1 MASPEFHLKGLD
13 FLKCLCYL
21 AQNLVRLEGGRL
33 ARLLFEGKQMRDLEV
48 VEGVCREI
56 GDWMG
61 LEIVDVEF
69 VPGNRGWVL
78 RVTIDK
84 EGGVTVGDC
93 AAFSHQLDPRL
104 DVEDCFPGQVYTLE
118 VSSPGLT
125 RPLKRLRDYTW
136 FKGRKVKIR
145 TSREIEGRKVFKGV
159 LEGEHDGRVTIKN
172 DGGAVTIPYDD
183 IVKANLEFE
192 W

>member
-1 MASPEFHLKGLD
+1 MKDLK
-13 FLKCLCYL
+13 
-21 AQNLVRLEGGRL
+21 
-33 ARLLFEGKQMRDLEV
+33 V
-48 VEGVCREI
+48 VEEISREI

-61 LEIVDVEF
+61 FEIVDVEF
-69 VPGNRGWVL
+69 VTGNRGWVL

-84 EGGVTVGDC
+84 EGGVTIDDC

-104 DVEDCFPGQVYTLE
+104 DVENCFPGQAYTLE

-125 RPLKRLRDYTW
+125 RPLKRLKDYQR
-136 FKGRKVKIR
+136 FQGRKVKIR
-145 TSREIEGRKVFKGV
+145 TAREIEGQKVFKGV
-159 LEGEHDGRVTIKN
+159 LAGEREGMITLRNGKKDVN
-172 DGGAVTIPYDD
+172 IPFED

>member
-1 MASPEFHLKGLD
+1 MKDLK
-13 FLKCLCYL
+13 
-21 AQNLVRLEGGRL
+21 LVE
-33 ARLLFEGKQMRDLEV
+33 EI
-48 VEGVCREI
+48 CREI

-61 LEIVDVEF
+61 FEIVDVEF

-84 EGGVTVGDC
+84 EGGVTIDDC

-104 DVEDCFPGQVYTLE
+104 DVEDCFPAQVYTLE

-125 RPLKRLRDYTW
+125 RPLKKLQDYTR
-136 FKGRKVKIR
+136 FKGRKVKIK
-145 TSREIEGRKVFKGV
+145 TAREIDGRKVFKGTLV
-159 LEGEHDGRVTIKN
+159 REEEGRITVKN
-172 DGGAVTIPYDD
+172 GKRDIVIPFED

>member
-1 MASPEFHLKGLD
+1 MKDLK
-13 FLKCLCYL
+13 
-21 AQNLVRLEGGRL
+21 LVE
-33 ARLLFEGKQMRDLEV
+33 EI
-48 VEGVCREI
+48 CREI

-61 LEIVDVEF
+61 FEIVDVEF

-84 EGGVTVGDC
+84 EGGVTIDDC

-125 RPLKRLRDYTW
+125 RPLKKLQDYTR
-136 FKGRKVKIR
+136 FQGRKVKIK
-145 TSREIEGRKVFKGV
+145 TLREIEGRKVFKGV
-159 LEGEHDGRVTIKN
+159 LAGERDGQITVK
-172 DGGAVTIPYDD
+172 DGERDVVIPFED